1 MLVRPARVHGFIF
14 IFLAAVLAYIFYLTL
29 SFPLS
34 FYFVATLAW
43 PFFAVLWI
51 GMMLRPG
58 SHPIVDTKRI
68 KEQNLKFPGPKE
80 EWAYCSSS
88 DKAVWIIAG
97 AVGVIGVVAVSVL
110 VRM

>member
-1 MLVRPARVHGFIF
+1 MLVKPARVHGFIF
-14 IFLAAVLAYIFYLTL
+14 IFLAAVLAYVFYLTL

-43 PFFAVLWI
+43 PFFAALGI

-58 SHPIVDTKRI
+58 SHPVVDTKRI
-68 KEQNLKFPGPKE
+68 KEEKLKFPGPKE
-80 EWAYCSSS
+80 EWAYCASF

-97 AVGVIGVVAVSVL
+97 AVGVIGIIVLSVF